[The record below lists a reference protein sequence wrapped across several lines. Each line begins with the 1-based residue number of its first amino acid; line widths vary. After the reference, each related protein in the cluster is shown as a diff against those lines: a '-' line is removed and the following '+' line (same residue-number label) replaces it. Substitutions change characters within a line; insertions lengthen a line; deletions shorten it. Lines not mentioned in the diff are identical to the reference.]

1 MPNWC
6 DNYIVLEHK
15 NKRKAKAF
23 AGRWKKEDMYG
34 KIQYFH
40 RIAGERAFITH
51 CEYDGANTLKLWV
64 DSAWSP
70 PEETIRTLTSRKYG
84 FELVSGSYYEGG
96 AGICGYLLSGD
107 EFNANDFENIPSD
120 IIETHGIEQAEEENE

>member
-15 NKRKAKAF
+15 NKRKAKEFAKKCQAESENNDNAF
-23 AGRWKKEDMYG
+23 FY
-34 KIQYFH
+34 KIA
-40 RIAGERAFITH
+40 RERAFVIH
-51 CEYDGANTLKLWV
+51 CEYDGANTLKLCV

-70 PEETIRTLTSRKYG
+70 CTETIVELERKG
-84 FELVSGSYYEGG
+84 FELVKGSYYEGG
-96 AGICGYLLSGD
+96 AGICGYLLGD
-107 EFNANDFENIPSD
+107 EFDANDFENIQAD